1 MIAQFIDSDGVFL
14 LTKQEDVIV
23 SNGELVKNKS
33 KIAIDQSSGQFQD
46 DETLMML
53 AKVVQT

>member
-33 KIAIDQSSGQFQD
+33 KIAIDQSSG
-46 DETLMML
+46 
-53 AKVVQT
+53 